1 MNADKILMTEDSDY
15 GVHGE
20 TVAQKV
26 FVYMRDQMGL
36 SVVTSKGFLEIFNVQ
51 LPCYRG
57 YNQINRLSITS

>member
-51 LPCYRG
+51 LPF
-57 YNQINRLSITS
+57 